1 MRKLVSNITFWAL
14 IVMTAINY
22 SCSEKQQVEE
32 ITITKNA
39 FKIVTPI
46 DQVVTKNGIEIKFQS
61 YDKKDFELLDFV
73 VSGTYGTTV
82 IKPQLD
88 QDQLAIHIPEVISQH
103 SGIIEWKLIAGET
116 TLERGSFKLLP
127 NIKQLKTVENYV
139 GPRSIIANERDYTML
154 VSIPVDSLDNML
166 PDQTVVQMSKQFKGD
181 ITSTKKEIKS
191 GFAWQRIPAP
201 LTTGRLITGS
211 TLQQIS
217 SKELVVDIFPDIAVP
232 FKITKSSN
240 HNYADGN
247 EIIIE
252 ENEYNRIPIARIP
265 IMIKTSK
272 CNLHKKT
279 DQIKDSHGNIMTDG
293 TLVTFFIKDD
303 HDNSWQTTASTVN
316 GYAFAKALHPQAPS
330 TWTVKGVINGM
341 VESPELNITF
351 KSIIDKIPFS
361 FSENKTVTIGPL
373 TSYLG
378 QLVPDGIP
386 VQLKIDGSEI
396 ILKTHNGIA
405 TYTFDTKIIEPN
417 TYDIQIKTLGITTTK
432 SIELK

>member
-14 IVMTAINY
+14 IVMTAIIY
-22 SCSEKQQVEE
+22 SCSEKQKIEKTA
-32 ITITKNA
+32 IAADA

-46 DQVVTKNGIEIKFQS
+46 DQVVTKNGIKIKFQS
-61 YDKKDFELLDFV
+61 YNNDDFELLEFV

-166 PDQTVVQMSKQFKGD
+166 PDQTFVQMSKQFKGD
-181 ITSTKKEIKS
+181 ITSTEKEIKS

-217 SKELVVDIFPDIAVP
+217 SKELIVDIFPDIAVP

-247 EIIIE
+247 EIII
-252 ENEYNRIPIARIP
+252 
-265 IMIKTSK
+265 
-272 CNLHKKT
+272 LQT

>member
-14 IVMTAINY
+14 IVMTAIIY
-22 SCSEKQQVEE
+22 SCSEKQKIEKTA
-32 ITITKNA
+32 IAADA

-46 DQVVTKNGIEIKFQS
+46 DQVVTKNGIKIKFQS
-61 YDKKDFELLDFV
+61 YNNDDFELLEFV

-82 IKPQLD
+82 IKPQLH
-88 QDQLAIHIPEVISQH
+88 QDQLVIHIPKVIYQH
-103 SGIIEWKLIAGET
+103 AGIIEWKLIAGET

-191 GFAWQRIPAP
+191 GFTWQRIPAP

-247 EIIIE
+247 EIII
-252 ENEYNRIPIARIP
+252 
-265 IMIKTSK
+265 
-272 CNLHKKT
+272 LKT

-303 HDNSWQTTASTVN
+303 RDNSWQTTSSTVN
-316 GYAFAKALHPQAPS
+316 GYSFAKALHPQAPS
-330 TWTVKGVINGM
+330 TWTVKGVITGM
-341 VESPELNITF
+341 VESQELEIRF
-351 KSIIDKIPFS
+351 ESIIDEIHFS

-417 TYDIQIKTLGITTTK
+417 TYDIQIKTLGLTTTK
-432 SIELK
+432 FIELK

>member
-14 IVMTAINY
+14 IVMTAIIY
-22 SCSEKQQVEE
+22 SCSEKQKIEKTA
-32 ITITKNA
+32 IAADA

-46 DQVVTKNGIEIKFQS
+46 DQVVTKNGIKIKFQS
-61 YDKKDFELLDFV
+61 YNNDDFELLEFV

-82 IKPQLD
+82 LKPQLH

-181 ITSTKKEIKS
+181 ITTTTKKIQS

-247 EIIIE
+247 EIII
-252 ENEYNRIPIARIP
+252 
-265 IMIKTSK
+265 
-272 CNLHKKT
+272 LQT

-351 KSIIDKIPFS
+351 KSIIDEIPFS
-361 FSENKTVTIGPL
+361 FSENKIVTIGPL

-396 ILKTHNGIA
+396 ILKTHNGIS

>member
-1 MRKLVSNITFWAL
+1 MRKFVKNITFWVL
-14 IVMTAINY
+14 IVITAVAY
-22 SCSEKQQVEE
+22 SCSEKQEVEK
-32 ITITKNA
+32 ITIAKNA

-61 YDKKDFELLDFV
+61 YDKKDFELLGFV

-82 IKPQLD
+82 LKPQMD
-88 QDQLAIHIPEVISQH
+88 RDQLVIHIPKVISQH
-103 SGIIEWKLIAGET
+103 AGVIEWKLIAGET
-116 TLERGSFKLLP
+116 TLGKGSFKLLP

-139 GPRSIIANERDYTML
+139 GPRSIIANKRDYTML

-166 PDQTVVQMSKQFKGD
+166 PDQTVVRMSQQFKGD
-181 ITSTKKEIKS
+181 ITSTKKEIHS
-191 GFAWQRIPAP
+191 GFAWQRIPSP

-232 FKITKSSN
+232 FNISKTSN

-247 EIIIE
+247 EIVSI
-252 ENEYNRIPIARIP
+252 
-265 IMIKTSK
+265 
-272 CNLHKKT
+272 HT

-316 GYAFAKALHPQAPS
+316 GYAFAKALHPQTPS
-330 TWTVKGVINGM
+330 AWTVKGVINGM
-341 VESPELNITF
+341 VESAELEIRF
-351 KSIIDKIPFS
+351 KSIIDEIPFS
-361 FSENKTVTIGPL
+361 FTENSTVMIGPL
-373 TSYLG
+373 TSYLE

-386 VQLKIDGSEI
+386 VLLKIDGNDI
-396 ILKTHNGIA
+396 FLKTKDGMA
-405 TYTFDTKIIEPN
+405 THTFDTKIMEPN
-417 TYDIQIKTLGITTTK
+417 SYDIQIKTLGLTTNK
-432 SIELK
+432 PIELK

>member
-1 MRKLVSNITFWAL
+1 MRKLVSNIKFWIL
-14 IVMTAINY
+14 IVITAITY
-22 SCSEKQQVEE
+22 SCSEKQELE
-32 ITITKNA
+32 KTNFATDT
-39 FKIVTPI
+39 FKMNIPT
-46 DQVVTKNGIEIKFQS
+46 DQVVSKNGMDLSFKT
-61 YDKKDFELLDFV
+61 YDKDSYQLLNFV

-82 IKPQLD
+82 LKPELD
-88 QDQLAIHIPEVISQH
+88 QDQLVIHIPKVISQRA
-103 SGIIEWKLIAGET
+103 GMLEWELVAGET
-116 TLERGSFKLLP
+116 TLEKGSFKLLP

-154 VSIPVDSLDNML
+154 VSIPVDHLDNLL
-166 PDQTVVQMSKQFKGD
+166 PDGAELQMSLQFKGD
-181 ITSTKKEIKS
+181 ITNTTKEIQS

-211 TLQQIS
+211 TMQQIS
-217 SKELVVDIFPDIAVP
+217 SKELVVDIFPDIAIP
-232 FKITKSSN
+232 FKIETSSN

-247 EIIIE
+247 EIII
-252 ENEYNRIPIARIP
+252 IQ
-265 IMIKTSK
+265 
-272 CNLHKKT
+272 T

-330 TWTVKGVINGM
+330 IWTVKGVITGM
-341 VESPELNITF
+341 VESPELTIKF
-351 KSIIDKIPFS
+351 KPIIDKIPFS
-361 FSENKTVTIGPL
+361 FTENSTVMIGPL

-378 QLVPDGIP
+378 QLVPDGIL
-386 VQLKIDGSEI
+386 VALKIDGSEI

-417 TYDIQIKTLGITTTK
+417 TYDIQIKTLGLTTTK

>member
-1 MRKLVSNITFWAL
+1 MRKLDSNITFWVL
-14 IVMTAINY
+14 IVMTAFTF
-22 SCSEKQQVEE
+22 SCSEKQEIE
-32 ITITKNA
+32 KITIAKDA
-39 FKIVTPI
+39 YKIETPT

-82 IKPQLD
+82 LKPQLD
-88 QDQLAIHIPEVISQH
+88 QNQLVIHIPKVISQH
-103 SGIIEWKLIAGET
+103 AGIIEWELVAGET
-116 TLERGSFKLLP
+116 TLEKGSFKLLP

-166 PDQTVVQMSKQFKGD
+166 PDQTVVQMSKQFKGA
-181 ITSTKKEIKS
+181 ISNTAKEIQS
-191 GFAWQRIPAP
+191 GFAWQRIAAP

-232 FKITKSSN
+232 FKIETSSN

-247 EIIIE
+247 EIII
-252 ENEYNRIPIARIP
+252 
-265 IMIKTSK
+265 
-272 CNLHKKT
+272 LQT

-293 TLVTFFIKDD
+293 TLVTFFIKGD
-303 HDNSWQTTASTVN
+303 HDNSWQTAASTVN

-330 TWTVKGVINGM
+330 IWTVKGVITGM
-341 VESPELNITF
+341 VESPELTIKF
-351 KSIIDKIPFS
+351 KPIIDKIPFS
-361 FSENKTVTIGPL
+361 FTENSTVMIGPL

-386 VQLKIDGSEI
+386 VELKIDGKEI
-396 ILKTHNGIA
+396 LLKTKNGIA
-405 TYTFDTKIIEPN
+405 TYTFDTKITLPN
-417 TYDIQIKTLGITTTK
+417 TYELEINALGITTTK
-432 SIELK
+432 SIKLK

>member
-14 IVMTAINY
+14 IVMTAIIY
-22 SCSEKQQVEE
+22 SCSEKQKIEKTA
-32 ITITKNA
+32 IAADA

-46 DQVVTKNGIEIKFQS
+46 DQVVTKNGIKIKFQS
-61 YDKKDFELLDFV
+61 YNNDDFELLEFV

-82 IKPQLD
+82 LKPQLH

-247 EIIIE
+247 EIII
-252 ENEYNRIPIARIP
+252 
-265 IMIKTSK
+265 
-272 CNLHKKT
+272 LKT

-303 HDNSWQTTASTVN
+303 RDNSWQTTSSTVN
-316 GYAFAKALHPQAPS
+316 GYSFAKALHPQTPS

-351 KSIIDKIPFS
+351 KSIIDEIPFS

-417 TYDIQIKTLGITTTK
+417 TYDIQIKTLGLTTTK
-432 SIELK
+432 FIELK

>member
-14 IVMTAINY
+14 IVMTAIIY
-22 SCSEKQQVEE
+22 SCSEKQKIEKTA
-32 ITITKNA
+32 IAADA

-46 DQVVTKNGIEIKFQS
+46 DQVVTKNGIKIKFQS
-61 YDKKDFELLDFV
+61 YNNDDFELLEFV

-82 IKPQLD
+82 LKPQLH

-247 EIIIE
+247 EIII
-252 ENEYNRIPIARIP
+252 
-265 IMIKTSK
+265 
-272 CNLHKKT
+272 LQT

-351 KSIIDKIPFS
+351 ESIIDEIHFS

-417 TYDIQIKTLGITTTK
+417 TYDIQIKTLGLTTTK
-432 SIELK
+432 FIELK

>member
-1 MRKLVSNITFWAL
+1 MRKLVRNITIWAL

-22 SCSEKQQVEE
+22 SCSEKQE
-32 ITITKNA
+32 IEKLTISKNA

-73 VSGTYGTTV
+73 VSGTYGSTV
-82 IKPQLD
+82 LKPQLH
-88 QDQLAIHIPEVISQH
+88 QDQLVIHIPEIISRH
-103 SGIIEWKLIAGET
+103 AGIIEWKLIAEET

-181 ITSTKKEIKS
+181 ISNTAKEIQS

-201 LTTGRLITGS
+201 LITGRLITGS

-217 SKELVVDIFPDIAVP
+217 SKELVVDIFPNIAFP

-247 EIIIE
+247 EIII
-252 ENEYNRIPIARIP
+252 
-265 IMIKTSK
+265 
-272 CNLHKKT
+272 LQT

-293 TLVTFFIKDD
+293 TLVTFFIEDD

-316 GYAFAKALHPQAPS
+316 GYAFAKALHPQTPS
-330 TWTVKGVINGM
+330 TWTVKGVITGM
-341 VESPELNITF
+341 VESPELEIRF
-351 KSIIDKIPFS
+351 KSIIDEIPYS

-417 TYDIQIKTLGITTTK
+417 TYDIQIKTLGLTTTK